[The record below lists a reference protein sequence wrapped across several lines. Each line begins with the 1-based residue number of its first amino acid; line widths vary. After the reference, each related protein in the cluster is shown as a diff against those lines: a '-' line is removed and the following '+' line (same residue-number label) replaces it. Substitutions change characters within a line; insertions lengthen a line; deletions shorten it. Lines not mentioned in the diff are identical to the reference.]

1 MINLVHPPDE
11 LVDVVLAVASVTTLD
26 VVVPLLLEASQRR
39 LQLEWPQEV
48 VGLLEVRT
56 DGQDLMHKVLNADD
70 VVLSKTLIVDNKM
83 VRINPELHLEIN

>member
-11 LVDVVLAVASVTTLD
+11 LVDVVLMVIGFTTLN

-39 LQLEWPQEV
+39 LQLEGPQEV

-70 VVLSKTLIVDNKM
+70 VVLSKTLIVDNKI
-83 VRINPELHLEIN
+83 VRINPELHVEIN